1 MGGPLSCTRP
11 PPGET
16 DRKPPAMTP
25 SSPPQASSAAADEF
39 VIQLALEHRLLHPAQ
54 VDAARALA
62 AGHADSAT
70 ASPRVLDLLVQQ
82 AVITSRQVAELLA
95 TEFDMQMAP
104 DLANARIAGDT
115 LELVPRAVA
124 AKHRLI
130 PLGREGHK
138 LKVAIADPLDTDGID
153 ALGYVVKM
161 PIETVVATPEDI
173 TSAIDRFYGKD
184 ANSIDDLLNDL
195 SVTNAGGDS
204 AAVTTEPGAAADTSN
219 TDADAPIIKLVHGII
234 LEAIQRRAS
243 DIHIE
248 PLEKRFRVRYRIDGV
263 LIEVE
268 NPPKRLQL
276 SIISRLK
283 IMANISIA
291 EKRIPQD
298 GRIQI
303 AVGGKQLDLRVSSLP
318 TAHGE
323 SIVMRILDK
332 EGLTLGLP
340 ELGFL
345 TDDAATFEKLIQLPD
360 GILLVTGPTGSGKTT
375 TLYGCLHFINKPDR
389 KIITVEDPV
398 EYQLNGINQVPVRH
412 DVGMTFASALRA
424 MLRQAPNIVMVGE
437 IRDLET
443 AEIAI
448 NASLTGHMVFSTL
461 HTNDAPGAVTRL
473 IDIGVKPFLVS
484 TSLRAV
490 MAQRLVRK
498 ICRHCKRPYVPDSK
512 ELRSLNI
519 NPAQAGNATFAKGDG
534 CADCNAT
541 GYRGRMGIFEIFV
554 VNDEIQKMIY
564 EHVGTAKLREKAR
577 SLGMRTMREDG
588 ARKVT
593 SGLTTIEE
601 VVSITVGDAS

>member
-1 MGGPLSCTRP
+1 MPTSHSGTAPT
-11 PPGET
+11 T
-16 DRKPPAMTP
+16 
-25 SSPPQASSAAADEF
+25 AAADDF
-39 VIQLALEHRLLHPAQ
+39 VIQLALDHGLLESVQ
-54 VDAARALA
+54 IEAARALVS
-62 AGHADSAT
+62 GHSDLTTPA
-70 ASPRVLDLLVQQ
+70 PRLLDFLTKQG
-82 AVITSRQVAELLA
+82 AVTSRRIAELLA
-95 TEFDMQMAP
+95 AEFGMQMAP
-104 DLANARIAGDT
+104 DLTTTRITGDT
-115 LELVPRAVA
+115 LEMVPRAVA
-124 AKHRLI
+124 ARYKLL
-130 PLGREGHK
+130 PLAREGHK
-138 LKVAIADPLDTDGID
+138 LRVAIADPLDTDGID
-153 ALGYVVKM
+153 ALGHIVKL
-161 PIETVVATPEDI
+161 PIDPVVATAEEI
-173 TSAIDRFYGKD
+173 TEGIDRFYGKD
-184 ANSIDDLLNDL
+184 AGSIDDLLTNL
-195 SVTNAGGDS
+195 SVTGAPD
-204 AAVTTEPGAAADTSN
+204 AQAVTTEAAVGVNQADA
-219 TDADAPIIKLVHGII
+219 DADAPIIKFVHQVI
-234 LEAIQRRAS
+234 LEAIHRRAS
-243 DIHIE
+243 DIHME

-263 LIEVE
+263 LLEVE
-268 NPPKRLQL
+268 NPPKRLQA

-303 AVGGKQLDLRVSSLP
+303 GVGGKQLDLRVSSLP

-345 TDDAATFEKLIQLPD
+345 SDDAATFEKLITLPD

-412 DVGMTFASALRA
+412 DVGMTFAAALRA

-461 HTNDAPGAVTRL
+461 HTNDAPSAVTRL

-484 TSLRAV
+484 TSLRAI

-498 ICRHCKRPYVPDSK
+498 ICPKCKRPCPASAQ
-512 ELRSLNI
+512 EIRSLNI
-519 NPAQAGNATFAKGDG
+519 NPAQASAATFAKGDG

-554 VNDEIQKMIY
+554 VNDEIRKMIY
-564 EHVGTAKLREKAR
+564 EHASTSRLREKAR
-577 SLGMRTMREDG
+577 AIGMRTMREDG

-593 SGLTTIEE
+593 AGLTTIEE
-601 VVSITVGDAS
+601 VVSITVGDAI

>member
-1 MGGPLSCTRP
+1 MS
-11 PPGET
+11 
-16 DRKPPAMTP
+16 D
-25 SSPPQASSAAADEF
+25 QSSATPTSSVSAADDY
-39 VIQLALEHRLLHPAQ
+39 VIQLALDRGLLDASQ
-54 VDAARALA
+54 VGAARAA
-62 AGHADSAT
+62 AGVQPDLT
-70 ASPRVLDLLVQQ
+70 APAPRLLDVLINQGVLN
-82 AVITSRQVAELLA
+82 ARSVAELLA
-95 TEFDMQMAP
+95 KEFGMQMAP
-104 DLANARIAGDT
+104 DLANVRVTGDT

-124 AKHRLI
+124 ARHRLL
-130 PLGREGHK
+130 PLAREGNT
-138 LKVAIADPLDTDGID
+138 LRVAIADPLETDGID
-153 ALGYVVKM
+153 ALGYMLKLT
-161 PIETVVATPEDI
+161 IEPVVATSAEI
-173 TSAIDRFYGKD
+173 TEAINRFYGKD
-184 ANSIDDLLNDL
+184 ANSIDELLNDL
-195 SVTNAGGDS
+195 SVGGDD
-204 AAVTTEPGAAADTSN
+204 ATAVATEASPTADASN
-219 TDADAPIIKLVHGII
+219 TDADAPIIKLVHQVI
-234 LEAIQRRAS
+234 LEAIHRRAS
-243 DIHIE
+243 DIHLE

-263 LIEVE
+263 LLEVE

-303 AVGGKQLDLRVSSLP
+303 AAGGKQLDLRVSSLP

-340 ELGFL
+340 ELGFFS
-345 TDDAATFEKLIQLPD
+345 DDAATFEKLITLPD

-412 DVGMTFASALRA
+412 DVGMTFAAALRA

-461 HTNDAPGAVTRL
+461 HTNDAPSAVTRL

-484 TSLRAV
+484 TSLRAT

-498 ICRHCKRPYVPDSK
+498 ICPKCKRPCTPDAK
-512 ELRSLNI
+512 ELRALNI
-519 NPAQAGNATFAKGDG
+519 TAAQAATATFAKGDG
-534 CADCNAT
+534 CAECNAT

-554 VNDEIQKMIY
+554 VNEEIQRMIY
-564 EHVGTAKLREKAR
+564 EHVGSAKLREKAR
-577 SLGMRTMREDG
+577 AHGMRTMREDG
-588 ARKVT
+588 MRKVT

-601 VVSITVGDAS
+601 VVSITVGDAN

>member
-1 MGGPLSCTRP
+1 MT
-11 PPGET
+11 
-16 DRKPPAMTP
+16 PPAAT
-25 SSPPQASSAAADEF
+25 AFTAAADEF
-39 VIQLALEHRLLHPAQ
+39 VIQLAQERGLLRAAQ
-54 VDAARALA
+54 LDAARALLPVEPGA
-62 AGHADSAT
+62 AGA
-70 ASPRVLDLLVQQ
+70 PRLLDVLIQQ
-82 AVITSRQVAELLA
+82 GALSSRRVAELLA
-95 TEFDMQMAP
+95 NEFGMAMAP
-104 DLANARIAGDT
+104 DLTGLRIAGDT

-124 AKHRLI
+124 AKHRLL
-130 PLGREGHK
+130 PLGREGNR
-138 LKVAIADPLDTDGID
+138 LKVAISDPLDTDGID
-153 ALGYVVKM
+153 ALGYLVKM
-161 PIETVVATPEDI
+161 PLETVVATPEEI
-173 TSAIDRFYGKD
+173 ASAIDRFYGKD
-184 ANSIDDLLNDL
+184 AASIDDLLNDL
-195 SVTNAGGDS
+195 SSKDAADETE
-204 AAVTTEPGAAADTSN
+204 AVTAETGGAPDPATTE
-219 TDADAPIIKLVHGII
+219 ADAPIIKLVHQMI

-243 DIHIE
+243 DIHVE
-248 PLEKRFRVRYRIDGV
+248 PLEKRLRVRYRVDGV

-283 IMANISIA
+283 IMSNISIA
-291 EKRIPQD
+291 EKRVPQD

-318 TAHGE
+318 TVHGE

-340 ELGFL
+340 ELGFFS
-345 TDDAATFEKLIQLPD
+345 DDAATFERLISLPD

-398 EYQLNGINQVPVRH
+398 EYQLNDINQVPVRH

-498 ICRHCKRPYVPDSK
+498 ICRQCKKPILPTSS
-512 ELRSLNI
+512 ELRALNI
-519 NPAQAGNATFAKGDG
+519 TAAQAEGATFAKGEG
-534 CADCNAT
+534 CGNCNST

-554 VNDEIQKMIY
+554 INEEIQKMIY
-564 EHVGTAKLREKAR
+564 EGEGTSKLRDKAR
-577 SLGMRTMREDG
+577 TLGMRTMREDG

-593 SGLTTIEE
+593 AGLTTIEE
-601 VVSITVGDAS
+601 VVSITVGDSS

>member
-1 MGGPLSCTRP
+1 MHT
-11 PPGET
+11 
-16 DRKPPAMTP
+16 
-25 SSPPQASSAAADEF
+25 SPIPTANSAADDY
-39 VIQLALEHRLLHPAQ
+39 VLQLAVDRGLLHRAQ
-54 VDAARALA
+54 IDAARALHGA
-62 AGHADSAT
+62 APKEGQPA
-70 ASPRVLDLLVQQ
+70 PRLIDVL
-82 AVITSRQVAELLA
+82 IRQGILSGRRVAELLA
-95 TEFDMQMAP
+95 SEFGMQMAP
-104 DLANARIAGDT
+104 DLTNLRIGNDT
-115 LELVPRAVA
+115 LELVPRAIA
-124 AKHRLI
+124 ARHRVLPI
-130 PLGREGHK
+130 AREANK
-138 LKVAIADPLDTDGID
+138 LRVAICDPLDTDGLD

-161 PIETVVATPEDI
+161 PIETVMATAEEI
-173 TSAIDRFYGKD
+173 TSGIDRFYGKD

-195 SVTNAGGDS
+195 SASD
-204 AAVTTEPGAAADTSN
+204 AADATTAVESSPEAAAAQPDSE
-219 TDADAPIIKLVHGII
+219 ADAPIIKLVHQII
-234 LEAIQRRAS
+234 IEAIQRRAS

-303 AVGGKQLDLRVSSLP
+303 QAGGKQLDLRVSSLP

-345 TDDAATFEKLIQLPD
+345 SDDAATFERLITLPD

-473 IDIGVKPFLVS
+473 IDIGVKPFMVS

-498 ICRHCKRPYVPDSK
+498 ICRHCKRPYTPDPN
-512 ELRSLNI
+512 EVRSLNI
-519 NPAQAGNATFAKGDG
+519 NPAQAANATFAKGDG
-534 CADCNAT
+534 CGDCNAT
-541 GYRGRMGIFEIFV
+541 GYRGRMGIFEILV
-554 VNDEIQKMIY
+554 VNEELQKMIY
-564 EHVGTAKLREKAR
+564 ENVGTVKLREKAR

-593 SGLTTIEE
+593 AGLTTIDE
-601 VVSITVGDAS
+601 VVSITVGDAI

>member
-1 MGGPLSCTRP
+1 
-11 PPGET
+11 
-16 DRKPPAMTP
+16 MTP
-25 SSPPQASSAAADEF
+25 AIPSPLPAAADDF
-39 VIQLALEHRLLHPAQ
+39 VVQLAIDRRVLHPAQ
-54 VDAARALA
+54 VDAARAIVA
-62 AGHADSAT
+62 AHQDTAT
-70 ASPRVLDLLVQQ
+70 PSPRVLELLIQQ
-82 AVITSRQVAELLA
+82 GVLTSRRVAELLA
-95 TEFDMQMAP
+95 SEFSMQMAP
-104 DLANARIAGDT
+104 DLTNARITGDT

-124 AKHRLI
+124 AKHGLL
-130 PLGREGHK
+130 PLAREGNK
-138 LKVAIADPLDTDGID
+138 LRVAISDPLDTDGID
-153 ALGYVVKM
+153 ALGYLVKM
-161 PIETVVATPEDI
+161 PIETVVTTAEEI
-173 TSAIDRFYGKD
+173 SAAIDRFYGKD

-195 SVTNAGGDS
+195 SVSDS
-204 AAVTTEPGAAADTSN
+204 AGVTNAVTTEPGAGVNPTN
-219 TDADAPIIKLVHGII
+219 TEADAPIIKLVHQII

-303 AVGGKQLDLRVSSLP
+303 GVGTGGKQLDLRVSSLP

-345 TDDAATFEKLIQLPD
+345 SDDAATFERLIQLPD

-484 TSLRAV
+484 TSLRAI

-498 ICRHCKRPYVPDSK
+498 ICRHCKRPYMADAK

-519 NPAQAGNATFAKGDG
+519 NPAQAANATFAKGEG
-534 CADCNAT
+534 CGDCNAT
-541 GYRGRMGIFEIFV
+541 GYRGRLGIFEIFV
-554 VNDEIQKMIY
+554 MNEEIQKMIY
-564 EHVGTAKLREKAR
+564 ENAGTARLREKAR
-577 SLGMRTMREDG
+577 SQGMRTMREDG
-588 ARKVT
+588 ARKVI
-593 SGLTTIEE
+593 SGMTTIEE
-601 VVSITVGDAS
+601 VVSITVGDVA

>member
-1 MGGPLSCTRP
+1 
-11 PPGET
+11 
-16 DRKPPAMTP
+16 MTP
-25 SSPPQASSAAADEF
+25 TSPTAASAADDF
-39 VIQLALEHRLLHPAQ
+39 VIQLALDRGLLHAAQ
-54 VDAARALA
+54 IDAARAMA
-62 AGHADSAT
+62 AGHADSAKP
-70 ASPRVLDLLVQQ
+70 APRVIDLLVQQ
-82 AVITSRQVAELLA
+82 GALTSRRVAELLA
-95 TEFDMQMAP
+95 AEFGMPMAP
-104 DLANARIAGDT
+104 DLTNLRIASET
-115 LELVPRAVA
+115 LEMIPRAVA
-124 AKHRLI
+124 ARHLLL
-130 PLGREGHK
+130 PLARESNK
-138 LKVAIADPLDTDGID
+138 LRIALADPLDTDGID
-153 ALGYVVKM
+153 ALGYIVKL
-161 PIETVVATPEDI
+161 PIEPSVATPEDI
-173 TSAIDRFYGKD
+173 VAAIDRFYGKD
-184 ANSIDDLLNDL
+184 ANSIDALLNNLTAADGENDA
-195 SVTNAGGDS
+195 T
-204 AAVTTEPGAAADTSN
+204 AAVTTEAGVGVTQ
-219 TDADAPIIKLVHGII
+219 TDSEADAPIIKLVHGII
-234 LEAIQRRAS
+234 IEAIQRRAS

-291 EKRIPQD
+291 EKRKPQD

-303 AVGGKQLDLRVSSLP
+303 AAGGKQLDLRVSSLP

-345 TDDAATFEKLIQLPD
+345 SDDAATFEKLISLPD

-424 MLRQAPNIVMVGE
+424 MLRQAPNVVMVGE

-484 TSLRAV
+484 TSLRGI

-498 ICRHCKRPYVPDSK
+498 ICKHCKKPYAADANEV
-512 ELRSLNI
+512 RSLNI
-519 NPAQAGNATFAKGDG
+519 NPAQAASANFSKGEG
-534 CADCNAT
+534 CASCNAT

-554 VNDEIQKMIY
+554 INEEVQKMIY
-564 EHVGTAKLREKAR
+564 ENVGTQKLRERAR
-577 SLGMRTMREDG
+577 ALGMRTMREDG
-588 ARKVT
+588 ARKVIA
-593 SGLTTIEE
+593 GLTTIEE
-601 VVSITVGDAS
+601 VVSITVGDAI

>member
-1 MGGPLSCTRP
+1 
-11 PPGET
+11 
-16 DRKPPAMTP
+16 MTP
-25 SSPPQASSAAADEF
+25 ATSLPSSAAGDDF
-39 VIQLALEHRLLHPAQ
+39 IIQLAIERRLLFPAQ
-54 VDAARALA
+54 VDAARAIA
-62 AGHADSAT
+62 AGHSDP
-70 ASPRVLDLLVQQ
+70 ASRAPRVMDLLVQQ
-82 AVITSRQVAELLA
+82 GALTSRGIAELLA
-95 TEFDMQMAP
+95 TEFGMQMAP
-104 DLANARIAGDT
+104 DLTNARITGDT

-124 AKHRLI
+124 VRHRLV
-130 PLGREGHK
+130 PLGREGQK
-138 LKVAIADPLDTDGID
+138 LRIAIADPLDTDGID
-153 ALGYVVKM
+153 ALGYIVKM
-161 PIETVVATPEDI
+161 PLEMVVATGDEI
-173 TSAIDRFYGKD
+173 TAAIDRFYGKD

-195 SVTNAGGDS
+195 SVTGGS
-204 AAVTTEPGAAADTSN
+204 GEAAAVTTEPGAGVSPTN
-219 TDADAPIIKLVHGII
+219 TDADAPIIKLVHQII
-234 LEAIQRRAS
+234 LEAIHRRAS

-248 PLEKRFRVRYRIDGV
+248 PLEKRLRVRYRIDGV

-268 NPPKRLQL
+268 NPSKRLQL

-303 AVGGKQLDLRVSSLP
+303 GVGGKQLDLRVSSLP

-345 TDDAATFEKLIQLPD
+345 SDDAATFEKLITLPD

-375 TLYGCLHFINKPDR
+375 TLYGCLHYINKPDR

-437 IRDLET
+437 IRDIET

-484 TSLRAV
+484 TSLRAI

-498 ICRHCKRPYVPDSK
+498 ICRHCKRPYLPDAK
-512 ELRSLNI
+512 EVRSLNI
-519 NPAQAGNATFAKGDG
+519 NPAQAETATFAKGDG

-554 VNDEIQKMIY
+554 VNEEIQKMIY
-564 EHVGTAKLREKAR
+564 ENVGTARLRAKGR

-593 SGLTTIEE
+593 AGLTTIEE

>member
-1 MGGPLSCTRP
+1 MSN
-11 PPGET
+11 E
-16 DRKPPAMTP
+16 
-25 SSPPQASSAAADEF
+25 SSASSLASASAADDF
-39 VIQLALEHRLLHPAQ
+39 VIQLAAERGLIDADQVASARAAVAAHQDLRTPTPRLLDVLIGQGALN
-54 VDAARALA
+54 AR
-62 AGHADSAT
+62 
-70 ASPRVLDLLVQQ
+70 R
-82 AVITSRQVAELLA
+82 VAELLA
-95 TEFDMQMAP
+95 AEFGMAMAP
-104 DLANARIAGDT
+104 DLVNIRVTGDT
-115 LELVPRAVA
+115 LEAVPRAVA
-124 AKHRLI
+124 ARYRLVPI
-130 PLGREGHK
+130 SRDAHTLR
-138 LKVAIADPLDTDGID
+138 VAIADPLDTDGID
-153 ALGYVVKM
+153 ALGYMTKLV
-161 PIETVVATPEDI
+161 IEPVVATAAEI
-173 TSAIDRFYGKD
+173 TDAIDRFYGKD

-195 SVTNAGGDS
+195 SVTGGEG
-204 AAVTTEPGAAADTSN
+204 AAVTTEANVAGNAAD
-219 TDADAPIIKLVHGII
+219 TDADAPIIKLVHQII
-234 LEAIQRRAS
+234 LEAIHRRAS

-263 LIEVE
+263 LLEVE

-303 AVGGKQLDLRVSSLP
+303 GVGGKQLDLRVSSLP

-340 ELGFL
+340 ELGFFS
-345 TDDAATFEKLIQLPD
+345 DDAGTFEKLITLPD

-375 TLYGCLHFINKPDR
+375 TLYGCLHYINKPDR

-412 DVGMTFASALRA
+412 DVGMTFAAALRA

-461 HTNDAPGAVTRL
+461 HTNDAPSAVTRL

-484 TSLRAV
+484 TSLRAT

-498 ICRHCKRPYVPDSK
+498 ICAKCKRPYTPDAK

-519 NPAQAGNATFAKGDG
+519 TRAQAETATFAKGDG
-534 CADCNAT
+534 CSDCNAT

-554 VNDEIQKMIY
+554 VNEEIQKMIY
-564 EHVGTAKLREKAR
+564 EHVGSARMREKAR
-577 SLGMRTMREDG
+577 SSGMRTMREDG
-588 ARKVT
+588 MRKVT
-593 SGLTTIEE
+593 AGLTTIEE
-601 VVSITVGDAS
+601 VVSITVGDAN

>member
-1 MGGPLSCTRP
+1 MNGGPST
-11 PPGET
+11 
-16 DRKPPAMTP
+16 
-25 SSPPQASSAAADEF
+25 AAADDF
-39 VIQLALEHRLLHPAQ
+39 VLQLAVQHGLLHPVQ
-54 VDAARALA
+54 VDAARAIV
-62 AGHADSAT
+62 AGHTDLTTPA
-70 ASPRVLDLLVQQ
+70 PRLLDVLVQQ
-82 AVITSRQVAELLA
+82 GAISARRLAELLA
-95 TEFDMQMAP
+95 TEFGMGMAP
-104 DLANARIAGDT
+104 DLANIRITGDT

-124 AKHRLI
+124 AKHRLL
-130 PLGREGHK
+130 PLTREGGK
-138 LKVAIADPLDTDGID
+138 LRVAIADPLDTDGID
-153 ALGYVVKM
+153 ALGYMLKL
-161 PIETVVATPEDI
+161 PIEPVVATADEI
-173 TSAIDRFYGKD
+173 ASAIDRFYGKD

-195 SVTNAGGDS
+195 SVAGAGGDAS
-204 AAVTTEPGAAADTSN
+204 AVTTVADSAVN
-219 TDADAPIIKLVHGII
+219 AVDADADAPIIKLVHQVI
-234 LEAIQRRAS
+234 LEAIGRRAS
-243 DIHIE
+243 DIHLE

-340 ELGFL
+340 ELGFFS
-345 TDDAATFEKLIQLPD
+345 DDAGTFEKLITLPD

-375 TLYGCLHFINKPDR
+375 TLYGCLHYINKPDR

-498 ICRHCKRPYVPDSK
+498 ICKHCKRPYHADPK
-512 ELRSLNI
+512 EIRSLNI
-519 NPAQAGNATFAKGDG
+519 SPAQAAHATFAHGEG

-554 VNDEIQKMIY
+554 VNEEIQKMIY

-593 SGLTTIEE
+593 AGLTTIEE